1 MAIPPRFTDML
12 ERRPELA
19 YAWRLATREIF
30 TAYLSRGYRVV
41 DFTFGPDADRGT
53 YLLHAADQRA

>member
-1 MAIPPRFTDML
+1 
-12 ERRPELA
+12 LA

-41 DFTFGPDADRGT
+41 DFLLGPDAEGGT